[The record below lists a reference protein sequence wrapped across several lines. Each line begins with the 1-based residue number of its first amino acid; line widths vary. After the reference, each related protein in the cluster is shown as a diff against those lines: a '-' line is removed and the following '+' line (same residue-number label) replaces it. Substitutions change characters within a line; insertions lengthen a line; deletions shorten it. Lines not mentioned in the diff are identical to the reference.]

1 MSANRWQT
9 WEEAVSWLVSQ
20 PDQQTLVRECYFD
33 SPLER
38 AAERYR
44 NSSEWGAI
52 REILPSV
59 RGAAIDIGAGR
70 GITSYALAS
79 DGWTVTA
86 LEPDPS
92 AEVGA
97 GAIRRLAASQRL
109 PVTVIEEFGEKI
121 PCPSESFE
129 LVFARQALHHAK
141 DLSAVCR
148 EAFRLLKPGGLFLT
162 VRDHVIS
169 KEADLPL
176 FLERHPLHRLYGG
189 EHAYLLQDYVQA
201 IQNAGFRVER
211 MLRPLESD
219 INLAP
224 LTEDS
229 LQDALAARLA
239 RYPAGGGA
247 ARMLL
252 GNRILYA
259 GLLRLLIAFDGRP
272 GRLYSFVCTKRGVV

>member
-1 MSANRWQT
+1 M
-9 WEEAVSWLVSQ
+9 SWLVSQ
-20 PDQQTLVRECYFD
+20 PDQQTLVKECYFD

-44 NSSEWGAI
+44 NSKEWGAI
-52 REILPSV
+52 RELLPSQGGSV
-59 RGAAIDIGAGR
+59 IDIGAGR

-92 AEVGA
+92 LEVGA
-97 GAIRRLAASQRL
+97 GAISRLACSQHL
-109 PVTVIEEFGEKI
+109 PITVIEEFGERI
-121 PCPSESFE
+121 PCPSEAFD

-141 DLSAVCR
+141 NLSAFCR

-169 KEADLPL
+169 KQADLPL

-201 IQNAGFRVER
+201 IQNAGFMIEH
-211 MLRPLESD
+211 MLRPLESV

-224 LTEDS
+224 LTEES
-229 LQDALAARLA
+229 LRDALAARLA
-239 RYPAGGGA
+239 QYPGGALA
-247 ARMLL
+247 ARMLTRNQAL
-252 GNRILYA
+252 YARILK
-259 GLLRLLIAFDGRP
+259 LLIRLDGRP
-272 GRLYSFVCTKRGVV
+272 GRLYSFICRKRGTT

>member
-1 MSANRWQT
+1 M
-9 WEEAVSWLVSQ
+9 SWLVSQ
-20 PDQQTLVRECYFD
+20 PGQQTLVRECYFD

-38 AAERYR
+38 AAERYWK
-44 NSSEWGAI
+44 SAEWSAI
-52 REILPSV
+52 REVLPPA

-79 DGWTVTA
+79 DGWAVTSV
-86 LEPDPS
+86 EPDPS
-92 AEVGA
+92 GEVGA

-109 PVTVIEEFGEKI
+109 PIVVIEEFGEKI

-141 DLSAVCR
+141 DLSSFCR
-148 EAFRLLKPGGLFLT
+148 EAFRLLKPGGVFLT

-189 EHAYLLQDYVQA
+189 EHAYLLQDYIRA
-201 IQNAGFRVER
+201 IQNAGFRVNR
-211 MLRPLESD
+211 ILRPLESD

-229 LQDALAARLA
+229 LQEALAERLA
-239 RYPAGGGA
+239 RYPGGAGA
-247 ARMLL
+247 ARMMFRS
-252 GNRILYA
+252 RILYA
-259 GLLRLLIAFDGRP
+259 GILKLLIAFDGRP
-272 GRLYSFVCTKRGVV
+272 GRLYSFVCTKRGVL